1 MKPLKLT
8 KREKREILAAQM
20 SIWKV
25 LGCETWWYNCIVCE
39 IWWHNWISTEWIW
52 AVSLKEHSK
61 KYGLGGGHLAY
72 NLIQLMTSTLQC
84 IIDLPFF

>member
-25 LGCETWWYNCIVCE
+25 LGCET
-39 IWWHNWISTEWIW
+39 WWHNWISTEWIW

-72 NLIQLMTSTLQC
+72 NLTQLMTSILQC